1 MAAIPL
7 PVDHITAAIDRAY
20 ETKPK
25 DLSRGG
31 RLGAGTLGEE
41 CERRL
46 WYGFRWSHE
55 PEVLEGRKL
64 RLFETGHREEIRL
77 LDYLRL
83 VGCAVETG
91 DDGQIAISG
100 VGGHLAGYLDGEA
113 TGVPGA
119 PVAVHVVECKTH
131 NDKSFKALVK
141 DGVEKAKPAHYA
153 QMQTYMHHR
162 GRERALYIAVNK
174 NDDALYTERVAY
186 DPVYAAALVAKAER
200 IITAQTPPARLHDDP
215 TSKAAWACNYC
226 PARPQC
232 HEKAFAPRSC
242 RSCLHSTP
250 TLQGEAE
257 WTCARWGKA
266 LTIQE
271 QREGCPAHKFIPQLV
286 PWEQFDAALDGSFV
300 AYRMPDGS
308 IWRDGE

>member
-1 MAAIPL
+1 MAAIPM
-7 PVDHITAAIDRAY
+7 PVDTISAAVDRAY
-20 ETKPK
+20 EARPK
-25 DLSRGG
+25 DMSRGG

-46 WYGFRWSHE
+46 WYGFRWAHE
-55 PEVLEGRKL
+55 PEILEGRKL

-83 VGCAVETG
+83 IGCEVSTG
-91 DDGQIAISG
+91 DDGQIG
-100 VGGHLAGYLDGEA
+100 VTAVAGHLGGYLDGEA

-131 NDKSFKALVK
+131 NDKSFKALLK

-153 QMQTYMHHR
+153 QMQTYMHLR
-162 GRERALYIAVNK
+162 GRNRALYIAVNK

-186 DPVYAAALVAKAER
+186 DPVFGAALMAKAER
-200 IITAQTPPARLHDDP
+200 VVTAASPLPKLHDDP
-215 TSKAAWACNYC
+215 TSKAAWACRYC

-250 TLQGEAE
+250 LLDGVAA
-257 WTCARWGKA
+257 WHCARWDRTLGIA
-266 LTIQE
+266 E
-271 QREGCPAHKFIPQLV
+271 QRAGCPAHRFIPQLV
-286 PWEQFDAALDGSFV
+286 PGEQIDVDLERQAVTYLIGGAEWV
-300 AYRMPDGS
+300 
-308 IWRDGE
+308 DGE